1 LQVNV
6 KVPAQVPS
14 VDTLAVLV
22 GAGTVVVPVPALQVP
37 KAELQPAPQYAVV
50 GPHHPAPEQQ
60 FPNALVWQVNPL
72 VPPHVPSVETF
83 FVVVAVEVGAVF
95 FGGEDPLDVV
105 QARQS

>member
-1 LQVNV
+1 MNV

-22 GAGTVVVPVPALQVP
+22 DAGAVVIPVPALQVP

-50 GPHHPAPEQQ
+50 DPHHPAPEQQ
-60 FPNALVWQVNPL
+60 FPNVLAWQVNPL

-83 FVVVAVEVGAVF
+83 FVFVAVEVGAVF
-95 FGGEDPLDVV
+95 FRGEDPLDVV